1 MAKDKSETTK
11 KTEKGDETKSNPPV
25 EKKKDEKLAKEEPK
39 MLHVKENSS
48 IGVFI
53 LLVGLNVFACA
64 LLKHHFANVL
74 NELDGAISEL
84 EQNTNILY
92 Q

>member
-1 MAKDKSETTK
+1 MAKDKSETPK
-11 KTEKGDETKSNPPV
+11 KTEKGDGTKSDPPV
-25 EKKKDEKLAKEEPK
+25 EKKKDEKPAKEEPK